1 MSFKMS
7 KSEILSYQWPHRE
20 RVNVISKG
28 YGNGPAQLTRVVG
41 GSSGFPCKH
50 LDYPKLLKDVTGYI
64 PVKGG
69 KIVDRRKI
77 VNPPEVRKKNALAQQ
92 KRKMS
97 NLLLSAGGYPMAF
110 LTFTFAKEAACQ
122 DELRRSMDML
132 NRRYKAKY
140 GTPLK
145 ALFTYERGGKTGRL
159 HIHACVLGR
168 FVHQNVWQDELWK
181 KGIVHVQGVSTAG
194 SSRSRSTIA
203 GYITKYLQKEGS
215 REGLSRC
222 SYHVSKSWPDTVEV
236 QSGYAEDPIKAVRD
250 ISAKYKAAGCYV
262 STKEFTLEDGS
273 TIIVSDICVPK
284 GVRYM
289 PDIPYGV
296 PMRFMQ
302 RKHLLAGNQK
312 NNTTFFTDIEAKEHS
327 RALYSMSARKLSY
340 SGRFDPADYF
350 QLEKEQN

>member
-1 MSFKMS
+1 MSFTLP
-7 KSEILSYQWPHRE
+7 KSEILSYRWSHRE

-41 GSSGFPCKH
+41 GALGFSCKH
-50 LDYPKLLKDVTGYI
+50 LDYSKLLKDVTGYY
-64 PVKGG
+64 PVPGG
-69 KIVDRRKI
+69 KMYDRHKI
-77 VNPPEVRKKNALAQQ
+77 VNPEEVRKKNAVYAQ

-110 LTFTFAKEAACQ
+110 FTFTFAEAPSCQ
-122 DELRRSMDML
+122 DELRRAWDQMCQ
-132 NRRYKAKY
+132 RYKSY
-140 GTPLK
+140 TGTPLK
-145 ALFTYERGGKTGRL
+145 FLSTYERGGKTGRL
-159 HIHACVLGR
+159 HIHACILGR
-168 FVHQNVWQDELWK
+168 FIPQEVWQNKLWK
-181 KGIVHVQGVSTAG
+181 KGIVHVQGISTAG
-194 SSRSRSTIA
+194 SRRSKSAIA

-262 STKEFTLEDGS
+262 STKEFTLEDGN

-312 NNTTFFTDIEAKEHS
+312 NNTTFFTDIEAKDHG

-350 QLEKEQN
+350 QLEKELN